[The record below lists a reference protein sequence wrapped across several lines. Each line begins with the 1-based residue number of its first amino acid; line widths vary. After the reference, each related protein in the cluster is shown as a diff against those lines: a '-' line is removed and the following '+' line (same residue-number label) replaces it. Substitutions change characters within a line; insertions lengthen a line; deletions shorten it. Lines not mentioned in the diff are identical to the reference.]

1 MGRTSVF
8 FTTDAFNYSQ
18 KVWEVSYLVGL
29 VLYPFSLSSPQ
40 VWISATLGTPL
51 LGGRMRTVGPGN
63 NPTPPLPKS
72 MHFLPLPKPSQS
84 QSSPPPPQSGLQR
97 WVNSVGVSLDAH

>member
-8 FTTDAFNYSQ
+8 ITTDAFNYSQ

-63 NPTPPLPKS
+63 NPPPS
-72 MHFLPLPKPSQS
+72 
-84 QSSPPPPQSGLQR
+84 
-97 WVNSVGVSLDAH
+97 